1 MVKFDKIKMDIKDI
15 TGSLSNDELA
25 ELYFKERKK
34 YIKLNFKGLK
44 SKALMAL
51 KVVKR
56 FIRMAIGRILIFF
69 MILIINLFI
78 GQLITCF
85 FSSFRR

>member
-51 KVVKR
+51 KVVKS
-56 FIRMAIGRILIFF
+56 L
-69 MILIINLFI
+69 
-78 GQLITCF
+78 
-85 FSSFRR
+85 